1 MSLGGTY
8 VKLNAATA
16 YGANALNTSDPT
28 GGDETS
34 LTYWLSWGLDGFTDA
49 GWFYND
55 SMNPLKIKWE
65 TAASTGALSCG
76 QTHTADEAGFLEH
89 MSGSGGAY
97 VVANLNEFLGDWN
110 PSMKTAFVIL
120 NASKLKFQ
128 IGATEQAPDS
138 CVSVI

>member
-16 YGANALNTSDPT
+16 YGANALNASDPT

-49 GWFYND
+49 GWFYED
-55 SMNPLKIKWE
+55 SFNPLETKWE
-65 TAASTGALSCG
+65 TAASLGELSCG
-76 QTHTADEAGFLEH
+76 KRHTPDEGGFLEH
-89 MSGSGGAY
+89 MNGEGGAH
-97 VVANLNEFLGDWN
+97 VVENLNEFLGDWD
-110 PSMKTAFVIL
+110 PAMKTAFVTL

-138 CVSVI
+138 CVSVR